1 MSYNIT
7 LQKISLYQTLITAT
21 DFIKYFSSLES
32 SDNDSSTYGQ
42 IKTFEEFVGG
52 GGVISSNDGGFKYK
66 KKMESGALK
75 NRKFVGVDKQES
87 SDDDPASITELH
99 EVCLKFNVKQLKPQL
114 PHFRMAL
121 DTDNTNHAG
130 ILLDAILG
138 IAAEK
143 RDEGELGVI
152 VVAGYIPNRGP
163 AIKAGDRGDLLI
175 GDIIRSMDGQHVTI
189 DTVNSFLFQK
199 LTNCS
204 SSQRMATV
212 KLTIQRPIIKLK
224 QQRASIQQALLSGV
238 ENLGIPTNVQIIP
251 PLQ

>member
-1 MSYNIT
+1 MVNP
-7 LQKISLYQTLITAT
+7 KNCVP
-21 DFIKYFSSLES
+21 FCFSSHES

-42 IKTFEEFVGG
+42 IKTFEEFVEG
-52 GGVISSNDGGFKYK
+52 GGVINNTNELGVKPK
-66 KKMESGALK
+66 KKMPTNAL
-75 NRKFVGVDKQES
+75 RGSLVTSLDKQDS

-99 EVCLKFNVKQLKPQL
+99 EVSLKFNVKQLKPQL

-121 DTDNTNHAG
+121 DPDNPDHSG

-152 VVAGYIPNRGP
+152 VVRGYIPNRGS
-163 AIKAGDRGDLLI
+163 ALKAGDRGELLI

-189 DTVNSFLFQK
+189 DTVNLFLIQK

-204 SSQRMATV
+204 SNQRSATV
-212 KLTIQRPIIKLK
+212 KLTIQRPIIKQKSKAMSLHNTGMMNAAK
-224 QQRASIQQALLSGV
+224 MGK
-238 ENLGIPTNVQIIP
+238 
-251 PLQ
+251 